1 MKIKEPIVPFVS
13 TKVVKLVVE
22 VIAQLVKARVPLKYP
37 CIIYFYSEHHAPNC
51 PRKKKIQNT
60 FQIKPTTTTTTTTII
75 IKTSKP
81 NNIPVNVV
89 VVVTEYQNKC

>member
-37 CIIYFYSEHHAPNC
+37 CIIYLNSEHHAPNC
-51 PRKKKIQNT
+51 PRKKKI
-60 FQIKPTTTTTTTTII
+60 
-75 IKTSKP
+75 
-81 NNIPVNVV
+81 
-89 VVVTEYQNKC
+89 